1 MKEIKAYIRE
11 NRLDDVV
18 RALRVAGA
26 RAVTVVKIVPMGA
39 EIEPEYVDVS
49 QAVPVRHF
57 APMVK
62 LELVCQDRQA
72 DEYVDIVRDHAQ
84 TGQPGDGVVFVS
96 DVERAVHVRTGK
108 RDEAA
113 LV

>member
-1 MKEIKAYIRE
+1 MNDKDMPAGSPRAKPPAGAYIRE
-11 NRLDDVV
+11 SRLDDVV

-39 EIEPEYVDVS
+39 EVQPEFVDIS
-49 QAVPVRHF
+49 RAVPVRHF

-62 LELVCQDRQA
+62 LELVCEDEQA
-72 DEYVDIVRDHAQ
+72 DKYVDIIR
-84 TGQPGDGVVFVS
+84 GN
-96 DVERAVHVRTGK
+96 

-113 LV
+113 LL